1 MAIIKDNK
9 TSHRIIPDSEANNT
23 KVQLQTTNGVNYGEV
38 SQSAYSAIRGGYLDK
53 YKPQDDNEKKV
64 LENFKK
70 KAGILVSY
78 DKIKQSY
85 DNNKF
90 GLGNIDLTTRPVYTN
105 ADGKISIPYIVLKG
119 SLKIQIGSHSVVLNE
134 GDSVYFDSSTP
145 HGMIAV
151 GGQDCEFYAIVLQ
164 GQEKILHSEA
174 KKIKKTKFKPHQEY
188 KRVYHNFIE
197 TTEDEKGAL
206 VSIDFKNENNFN
218 FALFC

>member
-105 ADGKISIPYIVLKG
+105 ADGKISTVSSFSI
-119 SLKIQIGSHSVVLNE
+119 NE
-134 GDSVYFDSSTP
+134 DGK
-145 HGMIAV
+145 
-151 GGQDCEFYAIVLQ
+151 E
-164 GQEKILHSEA
+164 ILLP
-174 KKIKKTKFKPHQEY
+174 TVF
-188 KRVYHNFIE
+188 V
-197 TTEDEKGAL
+197 DEKGAAKM
-206 VSIDFKNENNFN
+206 VSQEEAIERYHKTGEHLGKFDTVEEANDYANKLHIEQDVY
-218 FALFC
+218 